1 MFVVFL
7 LFPFFRVCVIKITAG
22 GPLWRPAVIVDYE
35 KNTNLFLHGS
45 LLEGL
50 DEQFPEGLGCGDVGT
65 LDGGVRAA
73 QRGTETNDVH
83 VRVLAQDDGALQTG
97 VVHLDDAV
105 LLKQFLVQVEQH
117 VQGLAVGVGIA
128 ADVVTAGLNLE
139 VGEVEAG
146 HQHR

>member
-1 MFVVFL
+1 ML
-7 LFPFFRVCVIKITAG
+7 LCLLYFFFFPFFSRVCDKKLPQ

-50 DEQFPEGLGCGDVGT
+50 DEQFPEGLCCGDVGT

-73 QRGTETNDVH
+73 QRGSEAHDVH

-97 VVHLDDAV
+97 MVNLYDAIFV
-105 LLKQFLVQVEQH
+105 EELLVQVEQH
-117 VQGLAVGVGIA
+117 VHRA
-128 ADVVTAGLNLE
+128 ACAGPRCR
-139 VGEVEAG
+139 GWDPSRCS
-146 HQHR
+146 HRRSLP